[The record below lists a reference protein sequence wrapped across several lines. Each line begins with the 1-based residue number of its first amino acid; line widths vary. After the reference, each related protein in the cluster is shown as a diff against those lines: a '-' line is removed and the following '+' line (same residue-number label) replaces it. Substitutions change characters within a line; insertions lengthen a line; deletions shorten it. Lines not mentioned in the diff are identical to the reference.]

1 MLSMKINLSASFRL
15 KLAKQVRF
23 IAQDKPQASRDFK
36 NELLNEIRKTPDF
49 HYSYRKSI
57 FFNDDYNRDLV
68 YKGAVITFRIVK
80 TRNSIEVFG
89 FSRYKD
95 LPMK

>member
-1 MLSMKINLSASFRL
+1 MKINLSASFRL

-49 HYSYRKSI
+49 
-57 FFNDDYNRDLV
+57 
-68 YKGAVITFRIVK
+68 
-80 TRNSIEVFG
+80 
-89 FSRYKD
+89 
-95 LPMK
+95 P